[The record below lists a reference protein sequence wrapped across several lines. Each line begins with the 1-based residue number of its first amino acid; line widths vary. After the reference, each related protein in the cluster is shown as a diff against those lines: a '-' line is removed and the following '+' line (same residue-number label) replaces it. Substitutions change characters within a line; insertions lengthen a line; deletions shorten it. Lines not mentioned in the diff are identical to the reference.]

1 MSCWFL
7 QSFASVLAMSVV
19 ACAGGAQLVLKP
31 PIEDGCNTAGLKGC
45 GQIAEGATLYADGHE
60 PVGEQKLAQ
69 GLRANADKA
78 AELRKFADALELVGK
93 VPGAGQYVAPLQ
105 PAIRLVQRIAAEAA
119 EREAQLK
126 ATALSSPTVAET
138 QKQAS
143 TTASQL
149 PPQHASN
156 AAEQPQGVVSPANS
170 PPPAR
175 SPTQASFWQFSGNS
189 QLTRC
194 RFPGTPTMLCA
205 QEVTQARKIVTDVM
219 VSTACSA
226 DVLIASRHRL
236 NFDWLVYAPA
246 GKGAEVH
253 GASLPLDQ
261 KHSITVAI
269 VPKNDEV
276 ALDIR
281 CGVTTAWHL
290 EPNEST
296 KDHEVDAQPTAIGQA
311 SFSRDG
317 I

>member
-7 QSFASVLAMSVV
+7 QSFVSLLAMSVIGCV
-19 ACAGGAQLVLKP
+19 GGAQLVLKS
-31 PIEDGCNTAGLKGC
+31 PIEDRCTAAGLKGC
-45 GQIAEGATLYADGHE
+45 EQIADGATLYADGNE
-60 PVGEQKLAQ
+60 PEGEQKLAQ

-93 VPGAGQYVAPLQ
+93 VPGAGQYAAPLQ
-105 PAIRLVQRIAAEAA
+105 PAIHLVQRIAAEAA
-119 EREAQLK
+119 EREAELK
-126 ATALSSPTVAET
+126 ASAPPSPGDAET

-143 TTASQL
+143 VTANQVQ
-149 PPQHASN
+149 PNGASN
-156 AAEQPQGVVSPANS
+156 AAEQRQGVPSLANS
-170 PPPAR
+170 LPLAR
-175 SPTQASFWQFSGNS
+175 SPTQASFWQFSGNN

-194 RFPGTPTMLCA
+194 RFPGTPMMLCT

-253 GASLPLDQ
+253 GASLPLEQ

-290 EPNEST
+290 EPNEPA
-296 KDHEVDAQPTAIGQA
+296 KEREVGGPPTAIGQA